1 MWWELEGRALSPSM
15 KQQLIKPAGTAGR
28 EGRSASPTGPSM
40 LQEGAM
46 GSGLGW
52 RVRKEEWEAGQL
64 LITPFLFG
72 KYHSKGPQAHF
83 IGCMCQFHRA
93 L

>member
-52 RVRKEEWEAGQL
+52 RVRKEEWSGKLVSCSSL
-64 LITPFLFG
+64 LSSLVNITVKVPRRI
-72 KYHSKGPQAHF
+72 S
-83 IGCMCQFHRA
+83 
-93 L
+93 